1 VISKVETTPA
11 GVTIA
16 WLEGRL
22 NVGSN
27 LLFLEGDL
35 KKIVEGGA
43 KSVVLNLAGVNYV
56 DSAGLGVLIG
66 IAGMLRQAGGEAKIA
81 ALQPRVAEIFNIARL
96 PKVVPVYA
104 DNDAALAAF
113 ASPSGTAD

>member
-1 VISKVETTPA
+1 MISKVENTPA

-16 WLEGRL
+16 WIEGRL

-27 LLFLEGDL
+27 LVFLEGDL
-35 KKIVEGGA
+35 KKIVESGA

-66 IAGMLRQAGGEAKIA
+66 IAGMLRQSGGEAKIA

-96 PKVVPVYA
+96 PKVVGVYN

-113 ASPSGTAD
+113 ATPATSAE